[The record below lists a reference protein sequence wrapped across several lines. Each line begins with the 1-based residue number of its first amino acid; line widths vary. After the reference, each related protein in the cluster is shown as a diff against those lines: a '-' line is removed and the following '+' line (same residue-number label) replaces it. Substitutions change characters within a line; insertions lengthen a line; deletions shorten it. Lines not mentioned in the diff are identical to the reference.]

1 MAKVKAVAEE
11 KGAEKF
17 MLLPVL
23 VLILAQMGTSGD
35 NGALSLAA
43 TALTQDLGATTA
55 DIQLANMVYSLM
67 AGAFMIAGG
76 MMGTI
81 IGWKKNFR
89 MGALLCAAGEVV
101 LAMSP
106 NMAIFIWG
114 GRTLVGFGASFMI
127 PSVLVSSPRSITART
142 ACLHLAAS
150 APLLA
155 FPPCCR
161 CCSPLCSWPPA
172 CA

>member
-1 MAKVKAVAEE
+1 MAKAKAVAEE

-101 LAMSP
+101 LAVSP
-106 NMAIFIWG
+106 QHDRLHL
-114 GRTLVGFGASFMI
+114 GRPYPRGLRRVVHDSLGSG
-127 PSVLVSSPRSITART
+127 PRSQDLSR
-142 ACLHLAAS
+142 
-150 APLLA
+150 
-155 FPPCCR
+155 
-161 CCSPLCSWPPA
+161 
-172 CA
+172 

>member
-1 MAKVKAVAEE
+1 MAKAKAVAEE

-89 MGALLCAAGEVV
+89 MAPCCAPPA
-101 LAMSP
+101 
-106 NMAIFIWG
+106 
-114 GRTLVGFGASFMI
+114 R
-127 PSVLVSSPRSITART
+127 SSLP
-142 ACLHLAAS
+142 
-150 APLLA
+150 
-155 FPPCCR
+155 FPPT
-161 CCSPLCSWPPA
+161 
-172 CA
+172 

>member
-1 MAKVKAVAEE
+1 MASTAAAKEGGK
-11 KGAEKF
+11 EKF
-17 MLLPVL
+17 LVLPIL

-43 TALTQDLGATTA
+43 TALTQDLGATVA

-89 MGALLCAAGEVV
+89 IGAALCAV
-101 LAMSP
+101 
-106 NMAIFIWG
+106 
-114 GRTLVGFGASFMI
+114 
-127 PSVLVSSPRSITART
+127 PSSD
-142 ACLHLAAS
+142 S
-150 APLLA
+150 AP
-155 FPPCCR
+155 P
-161 CCSPLCSWPPA
+161 S
-172 CA
+172 

>member
-1 MAKVKAVAEE
+1 MAKAKAVAEE

-101 LAMSP
+101 LAVSP
-106 NMAIFIWG
+106 NMTVFIWG
-114 GRTLVGFGASFMI
+114 GRTLVGFGASF
-127 PSVLVSSPRSITART
+127 PRSITVRT
-142 ACLHLAAS
+142 ACLPLAA
-150 APLLA
+150 
-155 FPPCCR
+155 
-161 CCSPLCSWPPA
+161 
-172 CA
+172 